1 MLLVG
6 VTGSIGMGKST
17 VAQMFKEHGY
27 GVYNAD
33 DTVHYIYENDG
44 EVIEKVE
51 RQFPG
56 STKNGVVNRLALRDI
71 LNKDP
76 NKFRDLEQ
84 IVHPVT
90 RKYQIIYIK
99 KLIEEGKMGCV
110 LDIPLLFETGGEKY
124 VDVSIVVTASE
135 STQQSR
141 VVLER
146 KVPLEIFNAIKDQQM
161 PDRDKLKKADYIIST
176 DKNIED
182 TKSEVKEVAAK
193 IKLINPKVWNT
204 FFNQWDK
211 SYLIQKPQD

>member
-76 NKFRDLEQ
+76 DKFQDLEQ

-99 KLIEEGKMGCV
+99 KLIEEGKTGCV

-124 VDVSIVVTASE
+124 VDVSVVVTASE

-204 FFNQWDK
+204 FFNQ
-211 SYLIQKPQD
+211 

>member
-17 VAQMFKEHGY
+17 VAQMFKDHGY

-33 DTVHYIYENDG
+33 DTVHYIYENDE

-56 STKNGVVNRLALRDI
+56 STKDGVVNRLALRDI

-76 NKFRDLEQ
+76 DKFRDLEQ

-110 LDIPLLFETGGEKY
+110 LDVPLLFETGGEKY
-124 VDVSIVVTASE
+124 VDVSVVVTASE
-135 STQQSR
+135 TTQQSR
-141 VVLER
+141 VVSER

-176 DKNIED
+176 DNNIED
-182 TKSEVKEVAAK
+182 TKSEVQEVAAK
-193 IKLINPKVWNT
+193 IKLINPKAWNT
-204 FFNQWDK
+204 FFNQ
-211 SYLIQKPQD
+211 

>member
-17 VAQMFKEHGY
+17 VAQMFKDHGY

-33 DTVHYIYENDG
+33 DTVHYIYENDA

-56 STKNGVVNRLALRDI
+56 STKDGAVNRLALRDI
-71 LNKDP
+71 LNKNPD
-76 NKFRDLEQ
+76 KFRDLEQ
-84 IVHPVT
+84 IVHPAT

-99 KLIEEGKMGCV
+99 KLIEEGKMGCI

-124 VDVSIVVTASE
+124 VDVSVVVTASE
-135 STQQSR
+135 ATQQSR
-141 VVLER
+141 VVMER

-176 DKNIED
+176 DNNIED

-193 IKLINPKVWNT
+193 IKLINPKAWNT
-204 FFNQWDK
+204 FFNQ
-211 SYLIQKPQD
+211 

>member
-6 VTGSIGMGKST
+6 VTGSIVMGKST

-33 DTVHYIYENDG
+33 DTVHYIYENDE

-56 STKNGVVNRLALRDI
+56 STKDGVVNRLALRDI

-76 NKFRDLEQ
+76 DKFRDLEQ

-124 VDVSIVVTASE
+124 VDVSVVVTASE
-135 STQQSR
+135 ATQQSR

-176 DKNIED
+176 DNNIED

-193 IKLINPKVWNT
+193 IKLINPKAWNT
-204 FFNQWDK
+204 FFNQ
-211 SYLIQKPQD
+211 

>member
-33 DTVHYIYENDG
+33 DIVHYIYENDE

-56 STKNGVVNRLALRDI
+56 STKDGVVNRLALRDI

-76 NKFRDLEQ
+76 DKFRDLEQ

-124 VDVSIVVTASE
+124 VDVSVVVTASE
-135 STQQSR
+135 ATQQSR

-193 IKLINPKVWNT
+193 IKLINPKAWNT
-204 FFNQWDK
+204 FFNQ
-211 SYLIQKPQD
+211 

>member
-6 VTGSIGMGKST
+6 ITGSIGMGKST

-33 DTVHYIYENDG
+33 DTVHYIYENDE

-56 STKNGVVNRLALRDI
+56 STKDGVVNRLALRDI

-76 NKFRDLEQ
+76 DKFRDLEQ

-99 KLIEEGKMGCV
+99 KLIEEGKVGCV

-124 VDVSIVVTASE
+124 VDVSVVVTASE
-135 STQQSR
+135 ATQQSR

-176 DKNIED
+176 DTNIED

-193 IKLINPKVWNT
+193 IKLINPKAWNT
-204 FFNQWDK
+204 FFNQ
-211 SYLIQKPQD
+211 

>member
-17 VAQMFKEHGY
+17 VAQMFKDHGY

-33 DTVHYIYENDG
+33 DTVHYIYENDE

-56 STKNGVVNRLALRDI
+56 STKDGVVNRLALRDI

-76 NKFRDLEQ
+76 DKFRDLEQ

-90 RKYQIIYIK
+90 RKYQIVYIK

-124 VDVSIVVTASE
+124 VDVSVVVTASE
-135 STQQSR
+135 ATQQSR

-176 DKNIED
+176 DNNIED

-193 IKLINPKVWNT
+193 IKLINPKAWNT
-204 FFNQWDK
+204 FFNQ
-211 SYLIQKPQD
+211 

>member
-33 DTVHYIYENDG
+33 DTVHYIYENDE

-56 STKNGVVNRLALRDI
+56 STKDGVVNRLALRDI

-76 NKFRDLEQ
+76 DKFRDLEQ

-124 VDVSIVVTASE
+124 VDVSVVVTASE
-135 STQQSR
+135 ATQKSR

-176 DKNIED
+176 DNNIED

-193 IKLINPKVWNT
+193 IKLINPKAWNT
-204 FFNQWDK
+204 FFNQ
-211 SYLIQKPQD
+211 

>member
-33 DTVHYIYENDG
+33 DTVHYIYENDK

-56 STKNGVVNRLALRDI
+56 STKDGVVNRLALRDI

-76 NKFRDLEQ
+76 DKFRDLEQ

-124 VDVSIVVTASE
+124 VDVSVVVTASE
-135 STQQSR
+135 ATQQSR
-141 VVLER
+141 VVSER

-176 DKNIED
+176 DNNIED

-193 IKLINPKVWNT
+193 IKLINPKAWNT
-204 FFNQWDK
+204 FFNQ
-211 SYLIQKPQD
+211 

>member
-33 DTVHYIYENDG
+33 DTVHYIYENDE

-56 STKNGVVNRLALRDI
+56 STQNGVVNRLALRDI

-76 NKFRDLEQ
+76 DKFRDLEQ

-124 VDVSIVVTASE
+124 VDVSVVVTASE
-135 STQQSR
+135 ATQQSR

-176 DKNIED
+176 DNNIED

-193 IKLINPKVWNT
+193 IKLINPKAWNT
-204 FFNQWDK
+204 FFNQ
-211 SYLIQKPQD
+211 

>member
-56 STKNGVVNRLALRDI
+56 STKNGAVNRLALRDI

-76 NKFRDLEQ
+76 DKFRDLEQ

-90 RKYQIIYIK
+90 RKYQIVYIK

-124 VDVSIVVTASE
+124 VDVSVVVTASE
-135 STQQSR
+135 ATQQSR

-176 DKNIED
+176 DNNIED

-193 IKLINPKVWNT
+193 IKLINPKAWNT
-204 FFNQWDK
+204 FFNQ
-211 SYLIQKPQD
+211 

>member
-17 VAQMFKEHGY
+17 VAQMFKDHGY

-33 DTVHYIYENDG
+33 DTVHYIYENDE
-44 EVIEKVE
+44 EVIDKVE

-56 STKNGVVNRLALRDI
+56 STKDGAVNRLALRDI

-76 NKFRDLEQ
+76 DKFRDLEQ

-135 STQQSR
+135 ATQRSR

-176 DKNIED
+176 DNNIED

-193 IKLINPKVWNT
+193 IKLINPKAWNT
-204 FFNQWDK
+204 FFNQ
-211 SYLIQKPQD
+211 

>member
-17 VAQMFKEHGY
+17 VAQMFKDHGY

-33 DTVHYIYENDG
+33 DTVHYIYENDE

-56 STKNGVVNRLALRDI
+56 STKDGAVNRLALRDI

-76 NKFRDLEQ
+76 DKFRDLEQ

-124 VDVSIVVTASE
+124 VDVSVVVTASE
-135 STQQSR
+135 ATQQSR

-176 DKNIED
+176 DNNIEG

-193 IKLINPKVWNT
+193 IKLINPKAWNT
-204 FFNQWDK
+204 FFNQ
-211 SYLIQKPQD
+211 

>member
-17 VAQMFKEHGY
+17 VAQMFKDHGY

-56 STKNGVVNRLALRDI
+56 STKNGAVNRLALRDI

-76 NKFRDLEQ
+76 DKFRDLEQ

-124 VDVSIVVTASE
+124 VDVSVVVTASE
-135 STQQSR
+135 ATQQSR
-141 VVLER
+141 VVSER

-176 DKNIED
+176 DNNIED

-193 IKLINPKVWNT
+193 IKLINPKAWNT
-204 FFNQWDK
+204 FFNQ
-211 SYLIQKPQD
+211 

>member
-17 VAQMFKEHGY
+17 VAQMFQEHGY

-33 DTVHYIYENDG
+33 DTVHYIYENDE

-56 STKNGVVNRLALRDI
+56 STKDGVVNRLALRDI

-76 NKFRDLEQ
+76 DKFRDLEQ

-99 KLIEEGKMGCV
+99 KLIEEGKVVCV

-124 VDVSIVVTASE
+124 VDVSVVVTASE
-135 STQQSR
+135 ATQQSR

-161 PDRDKLKKADYIIST
+161 PDRDKLKKADYIISS
-176 DKNIED
+176 DHNIEN
-182 TKSEVKEVAAK
+182 TKSEVREVAAK
-193 IKLINPKVWNT
+193 IKLINPKAWNT
-204 FFNQWDK
+204 FFNQ
-211 SYLIQKPQD
+211 

>member
-1 MLLVG
+1 
-6 VTGSIGMGKST
+6 MGKST
-17 VAQMFKEHGY
+17 VAQMFKDHGY

-33 DTVHYIYENDG
+33 DTVHYIYENDE

-56 STKNGVVNRLALRDI
+56 STKDGVVNRLALRDI

-76 NKFRDLEQ
+76 DKFRNLEQ

-124 VDVSIVVTASE
+124 VDVSVVVTASE
-135 STQQSR
+135 ATQQSR

-161 PDRDKLKKADYIIST
+161 PDREKLKKADYIIST
-176 DKNIED
+176 DNNIED

-193 IKLINPKVWNT
+193 IKLINPKAWNT
-204 FFNQWDK
+204 FFNQ
-211 SYLIQKPQD
+211 

>member
-17 VAQMFKEHGY
+17 VAQMFKDHGY

-33 DTVHYIYENDG
+33 DTVHYIYENDE

-56 STKNGVVNRLALRDI
+56 STKNGAVNRLALRDI

-76 NKFRDLEQ
+76 DKFRDLEQ

-124 VDVSIVVTASE
+124 VDVSVVVTASE
-135 STQQSR
+135 ATQQSR

-176 DKNIED
+176 DNNIED

-193 IKLINPKVWNT
+193 IKLINPKAWNT
-204 FFNQWDK
+204 FFNQ
-211 SYLIQKPQD
+211 

>member
-1 MLLVG
+1 VLLVG

-33 DTVHYIYENDG
+33 DTVHYIYENDE

-56 STKNGVVNRLALRDI
+56 STKDGVVNRLALRDI

-76 NKFRDLEQ
+76 DKFRDLEQ

-124 VDVSIVVTASE
+124 VDVSVVVTASE
-135 STQQSR
+135 ATQQSR

-176 DKNIED
+176 DNNIED

-193 IKLINPKVWNT
+193 IKLINPKAWNT
-204 FFNQWDK
+204 FFNQ
-211 SYLIQKPQD
+211 

>member
-56 STKNGVVNRLALRDI
+56 STKDGAVNRLALRDI

-76 NKFRDLEQ
+76 DKFRDLEQ

-124 VDVSIVVTASE
+124 VDVSVVVTASE
-135 STQQSR
+135 ATQQSR

-176 DKNIED
+176 DNNIED

-193 IKLINPKVWNT
+193 IKLINPKAWNT
-204 FFNQWDK
+204 FFNQ
-211 SYLIQKPQD
+211 

>member
-33 DTVHYIYENDG
+33 DTVHYIYENDE

-56 STKNGVVNRLALRDI
+56 STKDGVVNRLALRDI

-76 NKFRDLEQ
+76 DKFRDLEQ

-99 KLIEEGKMGCV
+99 KLIDEGKMGCA

-124 VDVSIVVTASE
+124 VDVSVVVTASE
-135 STQQSR
+135 ETQQSR
-141 VVLER
+141 VVLQR

-176 DKNIED
+176 DNNIED

-193 IKLINPKVWNT
+193 IKLINPKAWNT
-204 FFNQWDK
+204 FFNQ
-211 SYLIQKPQD
+211 

>member
-33 DTVHYIYENDG
+33 DTVHYIYENDE

-51 RQFPG
+51 KQFPG
-56 STKNGVVNRLALRDI
+56 SKKNGAVNRLALRDI

-76 NKFRDLEQ
+76 DKFRDLEQ

-124 VDVSIVVTASE
+124 VDVSVVVTASE
-135 STQQSR
+135 ATQQSR

-176 DKNIED
+176 DNNIED

-193 IKLINPKVWNT
+193 IKLINPKAWNT
-204 FFNQWDK
+204 FFNQ
-211 SYLIQKPQD
+211 

>member
-33 DTVHYIYENDG
+33 DTVHYIYENDE

-56 STKNGVVNRLALRDI
+56 STKNGAVNRLALRDI

-76 NKFRDLEQ
+76 DKFRDLEQ

-124 VDVSIVVTASE
+124 VDVSVVVTASDA
-135 STQQSR
+135 TQQSR

-176 DKNIED
+176 DNNIED

-193 IKLINPKVWNT
+193 IKLINPKAWNT
-204 FFNQWDK
+204 FFNQ
-211 SYLIQKPQD
+211 

>member
-33 DTVHYIYENDG
+33 DTVHYIYENDE

-56 STKNGVVNRLALRDI
+56 STKDGAVNRLALRDI

-76 NKFRDLEQ
+76 DKFRDLEQ

-124 VDVSIVVTASE
+124 VDVSVVVTASE
-135 STQQSR
+135 ATQQSR

-176 DKNIED
+176 DNNIED

-193 IKLINPKVWNT
+193 IKLINPKAWNT
-204 FFNQWDK
+204 FFNNET
-211 SYLIQKPQD
+211 SRT

>member
-1 MLLVG
+1 MLLIG
-6 VTGSIGMGKST
+6 ITGSIGMGKST
-17 VAQMFKEHGY
+17 VAQMFTKYGY

-33 DTVHYIYENDG
+33 DTVHYIYENDE

-56 STKNGVVNRLALRDI
+56 STKDGVVNRLALRDI

-76 NKFRDLEQ
+76 DKFRDLEQ

-99 KLIEEGKMGCV
+99 KLIEEGKTGCV

-124 VDVSIVVTASE
+124 VDVSVVVTASE
-135 STQQSR
+135 ATQQSR

-176 DKNIED
+176 DNNIED

-193 IKLINPKVWNT
+193 IKLINPKAWNT
-204 FFNQWDK
+204 FFNQ
-211 SYLIQKPQD
+211 

>member
-1 MLLVG
+1 VLLVG

-17 VAQMFKEHGY
+17 VAQMFKDHGY

-33 DTVHYIYENDG
+33 DTVHYIYENDE

-56 STKNGVVNRLALRDI
+56 STKDGVVNRLALRNI

-76 NKFRDLEQ
+76 DKFRDLEQ

-99 KLIEEGKMGCV
+99 KLVEEGKIGCV

-124 VDVSIVVTASE
+124 VDVSVVVTASE
-135 STQQSR
+135 ATQQSR

-176 DKNIED
+176 DSDIEK
-182 TKSEVKEVAAK
+182 TKSEVKEVATK
-193 IKLINPKVWNT
+193 IKLINPKAWNT
-204 FFNQWDK
+204 FFNQ
-211 SYLIQKPQD
+211 

>member
-1 MLLVG
+1 
-6 VTGSIGMGKST
+6 MGKST
-17 VAQMFKEHGY
+17 VAQMFKDHGY

-33 DTVHYIYENDG
+33 DTVHYIYENDE

-56 STKNGVVNRLALRDI
+56 STKDGVVNRLALRDI

-76 NKFRDLEQ
+76 DKFRDLEQ

-124 VDVSIVVTASE
+124 VDVSVVVTASE
-135 STQQSR
+135 ATQQSR

-176 DKNIED
+176 DSNIED
-182 TKSEVKEVAAK
+182 TKSEVKDLCAAFPVYESSK
-193 IKLINPKVWNT
+193 INP
-204 FFNQWDK
+204 
-211 SYLIQKPQD
+211 

>member
-33 DTVHYIYENDG
+33 DTVHYIYENDE

-56 STKNGVVNRLALRDI
+56 STKNGAVNRLALRDI

-76 NKFRDLEQ
+76 DKFRDLEQ

-124 VDVSIVVTASE
+124 VDVSVVVTASE

-176 DKNIED
+176 DKSIED

-193 IKLINPKVWNT
+193 IKLINPKAWNT
-204 FFNQWDK
+204 FFNQ
-211 SYLIQKPQD
+211 

>member
-1 MLLVG
+1 VLLVG

-17 VAQMFKEHGY
+17 VAQMFKDHGY

-33 DTVHYIYENDG
+33 DTVHYIYENDE

-56 STKNGVVNRLALRDI
+56 STKDGVVNRLALRDI

-76 NKFRDLEQ
+76 DKFRDLEQ

-124 VDVSIVVTASE
+124 VDVSVVVTASE
-135 STQQSR
+135 ATQQSR

-176 DKNIED
+176 DNNIED

-193 IKLINPKVWNT
+193 IK
-204 FFNQWDK
+204 FFNQ
-211 SYLIQKPQD
+211 

>member
-33 DTVHYIYENDG
+33 DTVHYIYEND
-44 EVIEKVE
+44 EEIIEKVE
-51 RQFPG
+51 KKFPG
-56 STKNGVVNRLALRDI
+56 STENGVVNRLMLRDI

-76 NKFRDLEQ
+76 DKFRDLEQ
-84 IVHPVT
+84 IVHPAT

-124 VDVSIVVTASE
+124 VDVSLVVTASE
-135 STQQSR
+135 ATQQSR

-161 PDRDKLKKADYIIST
+161 PDKDKLKKADYIIST
-176 DKNIED
+176 DNNIED

-193 IKLINPKVWNT
+193 IKLINPKAWNT
-204 FFNQWDK
+204 FFNQ
-211 SYLIQKPQD
+211 

>member
-33 DTVHYIYENDG
+33 DTVHYIYENDE

-56 STKNGVVNRLALRDI
+56 STKDGVVNRLALRDI

-76 NKFRDLEQ
+76 DKFRDLEQ

-124 VDVSIVVTASE
+124 VDVSVVVTASE
-135 STQQSR
+135 ATQQSR

-176 DKNIED
+176 DINIED

-193 IKLINPKVWNT
+193 IKLINPKAWNT
-204 FFNQWDK
+204 FFNQ
-211 SYLIQKPQD
+211 

>member
-33 DTVHYIYENDG
+33 DTVHYIYENDE

-56 STKNGVVNRLALRDI
+56 STKDGTVNRLALRDI

-76 NKFRDLEQ
+76 DKFRDLEQ

-124 VDVSIVVTASE
+124 VDVSVVVTASE
-135 STQQSR
+135 ATQQSR

-176 DKNIED
+176 DNNIED

-193 IKLINPKVWNT
+193 IKLINPKAWNT
-204 FFNQWDK
+204 FFNQ
-211 SYLIQKPQD
+211 

>member
-33 DTVHYIYENDG
+33 DTVHYIYENDE

-56 STKNGVVNRLALRDI
+56 STKDGVVNRLALRDI

-76 NKFRDLEQ
+76 DKFRDLEQ

-124 VDVSIVVTASE
+124 VDVSVVVTASE
-135 STQQSR
+135 ATQQSR

-176 DKNIED
+176 DNNNIED

-193 IKLINPKVWNT
+193 IKLINPKAWNT
-204 FFNQWDK
+204 FFNQ
-211 SYLIQKPQD
+211 

>member
-1 MLLVG
+1 
-6 VTGSIGMGKST
+6 MGKST
-17 VAQMFKEHGY
+17 VAQMFKDHGY

-33 DTVHYIYENDG
+33 DTVHYIYENDV

-56 STKNGVVNRLALRDI
+56 STKDGVVNRLALRDI

-76 NKFRDLEQ
+76 DKFRDLEQ

-124 VDVSIVVTASE
+124 VDVSVVVTASE
-135 STQQSR
+135 ATQQSR

-176 DKNIED
+176 DNNIED

-193 IKLINPKVWNT
+193 IKLINPKAWNT
-204 FFNQWDK
+204 FFNQ
-211 SYLIQKPQD
+211 

>member
-6 VTGSIGMGKST
+6 ITGSIGMGKST

-33 DTVHYIYENDG
+33 DTVHYIYENDK

-56 STKNGVVNRLALRDI
+56 STKDGVVNRLALRDI

-76 NKFRDLEQ
+76 DKFRDLEQ

-99 KLIEEGKMGCV
+99 KLIEEGKVGCV

-124 VDVSIVVTASE
+124 VDVSVVVTASE
-135 STQQSR
+135 AIQQSR

-176 DKNIED
+176 DNNIED

-193 IKLINPKVWNT
+193 IKLINPKAWNT
-204 FFNQWDK
+204 FFNQ
-211 SYLIQKPQD
+211 

>member
-17 VAQMFKEHGY
+17 VAQMFTEHGY

-51 RQFPG
+51 RKFPG
-56 STKNGVVNRLALRDI
+56 STKNGVVNRLALRDL

-76 NKFRDLEQ
+76 DKFRDLEQ
-84 IVHPVT
+84 IVHPIT

-110 LDIPLLFETGGEKY
+110 LDVPLLFETGGEKY
-124 VDVSIVVTASE
+124 VDVSVVVTASE
-135 STQQSR
+135 ATQEFR
-141 VVLER
+141 VVSER

-161 PDRDKLKKADYIIST
+161 PDREKLKKADYIIST
-176 DKNIED
+176 DSKIEE
-182 TKSEVKEVAAK
+182 TKLEVKGVAAK
-193 IKLINPKVWNT
+193 IKLINPKAWNT
-204 FFNQWDK
+204 FFNQ
-211 SYLIQKPQD
+211 